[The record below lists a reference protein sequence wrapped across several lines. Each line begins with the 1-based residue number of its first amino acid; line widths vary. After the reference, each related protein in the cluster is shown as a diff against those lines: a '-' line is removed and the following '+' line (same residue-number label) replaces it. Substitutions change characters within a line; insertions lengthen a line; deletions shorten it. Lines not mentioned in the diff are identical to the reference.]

1 MSFEAEESAHRLSR
15 RCVLSFQAAAGK
27 SLFALTMVINKLSVR
42 PRDSKAAGTRSAIGP
57 SGNNVLPNV
66 L

>member
-1 MSFEAEESAHRLSR
+1 
-15 RCVLSFQAAAGK
+15 VLSFQAAAGK